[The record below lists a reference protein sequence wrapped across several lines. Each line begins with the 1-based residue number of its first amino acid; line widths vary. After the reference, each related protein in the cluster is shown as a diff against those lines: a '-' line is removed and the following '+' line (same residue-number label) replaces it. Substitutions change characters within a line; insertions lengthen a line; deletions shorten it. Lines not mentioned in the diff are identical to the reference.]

1 MKILMSILL
10 EYFIYF
16 IQTIKKYL
24 IKHRKEFL
32 WKKYS
37 VSGLINEDKKTQVKN
52 ALNKIDGVNMVNVDL
67 GRGSIEVGY
76 NSKVDPNA
84 ITNCIEHVGCQ
95 IQ

>member
-1 MKILMSILL
+1 MEKIH
-10 EYFIYF
+10 YC
-16 IQTIKKYL
+16 
-24 IKHRKEFL
+24 
-32 WKKYS
+32 